1 MTATATAALPAGRV
15 AHPAAEGLRTGPTLV
30 LFAAFVLGFL
40 VALRLDSAAGAELHL
55 AVGIGTWAFLLGALT
70 LQSPRVRV
78 QVAILVII
86 ATTLEVV
93 GSLVWGAYRYR
104 LGDLPLFVPAG
115 HGIFY
120 LVALRTAALPW
131 ILRRQRGIV
140 WTVSLAATA
149 YMVWGL
155 LRPPLPDLLG
165 FVTWA
170 ILIRF
175 MARGRAPLLY
185 AVSFVLTMALEL
197 YGTSLGVWTW
207 APLLP
212 GLWLPAGNPPT
223 GVGAGYCVMDALTR
237 RTVATFRRYRRTP
250 PPPLAEPAGPVT
262 TG

>member
-1 MTATATAALPAGRV
+1 MSAAADALHPGR
-15 AHPAAEGLRTGPTLV
+15 APSRSAEDRPTRSTLI
-30 LFAAFVLGFL
+30 LFAAFVVGFL
-40 VALRLDSAAGAELHL
+40 VALRVDSTATPELHL
-55 AVGIGTWAFLLGALT
+55 AVGIGTWAFLLIALV
-70 LQSPRVRV
+70 LQSPAVRV
-78 QVAILVII
+78 QVAILIAI

-93 GSLVWGAYRYR
+93 GSLIWGAYRYR

-131 ILRRQRGIV
+131 IVRHQRVIV
-140 WTVSLAATA
+140 WTISLAATA

-155 LRPPLPDLLG
+155 VRPPLPDLLG

-170 ILIRF
+170 IFVRF

-185 AVSFVLTMALEL
+185 AVSFVLTMALEF
-197 YGTSLGVWTW
+197 YGTSLAVWTW

-237 RTVATFRRYRRTP
+237 RTVATIRRYRSGAVQRP
-250 PPPLAEPAGPVT
+250 EAADPVG

>member
-1 MTATATAALPAGRV
+1 VTTRG
-15 AHPAAEGLRTGPTLV
+15 TLV
-30 LFAAFVLGFL
+30 LFAAFVAAFL
-40 VALRLDSAAGAELHL
+40 VALRVDSTATADLHL
-55 AVGIGTWAFLLGALT
+55 AVGLGTWAFLLVALA
-70 LQSPRVRV
+70 LQPPAVRG
-78 QVAILVII
+78 QVAILVVI
-86 ATTLEVV
+86 ATALEVV
-93 GSLVWGAYRYR
+93 GSLIWGAYRYR

-131 ILRRQRGIV
+131 LERHRRAIV
-140 WTVSLAATA
+140 TAVTIGATA

-170 ILIRF
+170 IFLRF
-175 MARGRAPLLY
+175 VLRGRAALLY

-223 GVGAGYCVMDALTR
+223 GVGAGYCAMDALTR
-237 RTVATFRRYRRTP
+237 RTVATIRRHRRAP
-250 PPPLAEPAGPVT
+250 RPALAEPAGPIAT
-262 TG
+262 

>member
-1 MTATATAALPAGRV
+1 MTAATGAVPARRV
-15 AHPAAEGLRTGPTLV
+15 AHPAADGLSTGPTLI

-40 VALRLDSAAGAELHL
+40 VALRLDSTATAEIHL
-55 AVGIGTWAFLLGALT
+55 AVGIGTWAFLLGALA
-70 LQSPRVRV
+70 LQSPAVRL
-78 QVAILVII
+78 QVAILVVI

-120 LVALRTAALPW
+120 LVALRTAALPV
-131 ILRRQRGIV
+131 IRRSRTTII

-170 ILIRF
+170 IFLRF
-175 MARGRAPLLY
+175 MVRGRAPLLY

-197 YGTSLGVWTW
+197 YGTSLAVWTW

-237 RTVATFRRYRRTP
+237 RTVATIRRYRGSSAP
-250 PPPLAEPAGPVT
+250 MSEAPGPVA

>member
-1 MTATATAALPAGRV
+1 MTTRG
-15 AHPAAEGLRTGPTLV
+15 TLV

-40 VALRLDSAAGAELHL
+40 AALRVDSTATPVMHL
-55 AVGIGTWAFLLGALT
+55 AVGIGTWAFLLVALA
-70 LQSPRVRV
+70 LQPRAVRV
-78 QVAILVII
+78 QVAILVVI
-86 ATTLEVV
+86 ATTLEIV

-131 ILRRQRGIV
+131 LERHRRPIV
-140 WTVSLAATA
+140 LAVTAGATA

-170 ILIRF
+170 IFVRF
-175 MARGRAPLLY
+175 IVCGRAPMLY
-185 AVSFVLTMALEL
+185 AVSFALTMALEF
-197 YGTSLGVWTW
+197 YGTSLAVWTW

-223 GVGAGYCVMDALTR
+223 GVGAGYCAMDALTR
-237 RTVATFRRYRRTP
+237 RTVATITRYRRSAV
-250 PPPLAEPAGPVT
+250 PPLPDPTDPLPAG
-262 TG
+262 

>member
-1 MTATATAALPAGRV
+1 MTTRGTTGAST
-15 AHPAAEGLRTGPTLV
+15 GLTTRGTLT
-30 LFAAFVLGFL
+30 LFAAFIVGFL
-40 VALRLDSAAGAELHL
+40 VALRIDSTATPQVHL
-55 AVGIGTWAFLLGALT
+55 AVGIGTWAFLLVALA
-70 LQSPRVRV
+70 LQPRSVRL
-78 QVAILVII
+78 QVAILVVI
-86 ATTLEVV
+86 ATTLEIV
-93 GSLVWGAYRYR
+93 GSIIWGAYRYR

-131 ILRRQRGIV
+131 LERHRRAIV
-140 WTVSLAATA
+140 VAVTIGATG

-170 ILIRF
+170 IFVRF
-175 MARGRAPLLY
+175 IARGRAPLLY
-185 AVSFVLTMALEL
+185 AVSFVLTMALEF
-197 YGTSLGVWTW
+197 YGTSLAVWTW

-223 GVGAGYCVMDALTR
+223 GVGAGYCAMDALTR
-237 RTVATFRRYRRTP
+237 RTVATIRRYRRIP
-250 PPPLAEPAGPVT
+250 ARPIAGPVADPGGPLV

>member
-1 MTATATAALPAGRV
+1 MSAAAGAVPRERV
-15 AHPAAEGLRTGPTLV
+15 ASRATGDLRTRPTLI
-30 LFAAFVLGFL
+30 LFAAFVVGFL
-40 VALRLDSAAGAELHL
+40 IALRADSTATPELHL
-55 AVGIGTWAFLLGALT
+55 AVGIGTWAFLLIALAV
-70 LQSPRVRV
+70 QSPEIRV
-78 QVAILVII
+78 QVAILVVI

-131 ILRRQRGIV
+131 ILRHRRAIV
-140 WTVSLAATA
+140 WAVSLAATA

-170 ILIRF
+170 IFIRF

-185 AVSFVLTMALEL
+185 AVSFVLTMALEF
-197 YGTSLGVWTW
+197 YGTSLAVWTW

-237 RTVATFRRYRRTP
+237 RTVATIRRYRSSV
-250 PPPLAEPAGPVT
+250 PPLPEPAGPVA

>member
-1 MTATATAALPAGRV
+1 MTT
-15 AHPAAEGLRTGPTLV
+15 GLTTRGTLT
-30 LFAAFVLGFL
+30 LFAAFVVGFL
-40 VALRLDSAAGAELHL
+40 VALRIDSTATPQVHL
-55 AVGIGTWAFLLGALT
+55 AVGIGTWAFLLVALA
-70 LQSPRVRV
+70 LQPRSVRL
-78 QVAILVII
+78 QVAILVVI
-86 ATTLEVV
+86 ATTLEIV
-93 GSLVWGAYRYR
+93 GSIIWGAYRYR

-131 ILRRQRGIV
+131 LERHRRAIV
-140 WTVSLAATA
+140 LAVTIGATG

-170 ILIRF
+170 IFVRF
-175 MARGRAPLLY
+175 IARGRAPLLY
-185 AVSFVLTMALEL
+185 AVSFVLTMALEF
-197 YGTSLGVWTW
+197 YGTSLAVWTW

-223 GVGAGYCVMDALTR
+223 GVGAGYCAMDALTR
-237 RTVATFRRYRRTP
+237 RAVATIRRYRRTAARP
-250 PPPLAEPAGPVT
+250 IADPVADTGGPLA

>member
-1 MTATATAALPAGRV
+1 MTTRG
-15 AHPAAEGLRTGPTLV
+15 TLV
-30 LFAAFVLGFL
+30 LFGAFVAGFL
-40 VALRLDSAAGAELHL
+40 VALRVDITATAAVHL
-55 AVGIGTWAFLLGALT
+55 GVGVGTWAFLLVALA
-70 LQSPRVRV
+70 LQPPPVRG
-78 QVAILVII
+78 QVAILVVI

-131 ILRRQRGIV
+131 LNRHRRAIIV
-140 WTVSLAATA
+140 SVTVAASA

-170 ILIRF
+170 IFLRF
-175 MARGRAPLLY
+175 IVRGRAPLLY
-185 AVSFVLTMALEL
+185 AVSFVLTMALEF

-237 RTVATFRRYRRTP
+237 RTVATIRRYRRVP
-250 PPPLAEPAGPVT
+250 RPPLPEPAGSVG

>member
-1 MTATATAALPAGRV
+1 MTVAATGGPAERV
-15 AHPAAEGLRTGPTLV
+15 AQPAADGLRTGPTLL

-40 VALRLDSAAGAELHL
+40 IALRLDSTATAEIHL
-55 AVGIGTWAFLLGALT
+55 AVGVGTWTFLLCALA
-70 LQSPRVRV
+70 LQSPAVRV
-78 QVAILVII
+78 QIAILVII

-120 LVALRTAALPW
+120 LVALRTAALPF
-131 ILRRQRGIV
+131 IQRHRTAIV
-140 WTVSLAATA
+140 LIVSLGATG

-155 LRPPLPDLLG
+155 FRPPLPDLLG

-170 ILIRF
+170 IFIRF
-175 MARGRAPLLY
+175 MVRGRAPLLY
-185 AVSFVLTMALEL
+185 AVSFVLTMALEF
-197 YGTSLGVWTW
+197 YGTSLAVWTW

-237 RTVATFRRYRRTP
+237 RTVATMRRYRRTSVP
-250 PPPLAEPAGPVT
+250 SLVEPAGPVA

>member
-1 MTATATAALPAGRV
+1 MTTKG
-15 AHPAAEGLRTGPTLV
+15 TLI
-30 LFAAFVLGFL
+30 LFAAFVAGFL
-40 VALRLDSAAGAELHL
+40 VALRVDSTATAAVHL
-55 AVGIGTWAFLLGALT
+55 AVGLGTWAFLLAALA
-70 LQSPRVRV
+70 LQPPAVRG
-78 QVAILVII
+78 QVAILVAI
-86 ATTLEVV
+86 ATALEVV

-131 ILRRQRGIV
+131 LERHRRAIV
-140 WTVSLAATA
+140 IAVTLGATA

-170 ILIRF
+170 IFVRF
-175 MARGRAPLLY
+175 MIRGRAPLLY

-223 GVGAGYCVMDALTR
+223 GVGAGYCAMDALTR
-237 RTVATFRRYRRTP
+237 RTVATIRRYRRA
-250 PPPLAEPAGPVT
+250 PLALLPEPAGMGP

>member
-1 MTATATAALPAGRV
+1 VSAAADAPARRVAGRT
-15 AHPAAEGLRTGPTLV
+15 AGDLTTRPTLL

-40 VALRLDSAAGAELHL
+40 VALRVDSTATPELHV
-55 AVGIGTWAFLLGALT
+55 AVGIGTWAFLLIALA
-70 LQSPRVRV
+70 LQSPAIRV
-78 QVAILVII
+78 QVAILVVI

-93 GSLVWGAYRYR
+93 GSLIWGAYRYR

-131 ILRRQRGIV
+131 ILRHQRAIV

-155 LRPPLPDLLG
+155 VRPPLPDLLG

-170 ILIRF
+170 IFIRF

-185 AVSFVLTMALEL
+185 AVSFVLTMALEF
-197 YGTSLGVWTW
+197 YGTSLAVWTW

-237 RTVATFRRYRRTP
+237 RTGATIRRYRRSP
-250 PPPLAEPAGPVT
+250 VPAVEPAGPVA